1 CYNSSVLIPNTIN
14 INDQVMNVYL
24 EKLLPRITL
33 DEEDHTTFGSSAAA
47 DIAVLQ
53 ALSKRIHFGK
63 FIAEAKF
70 QAETERYSTLI
81 RNNDAEG
88 IMDALTNLVVE
99 EKVAKRVLL
108 KASTYGQDID
118 GSTAT
123 DIGIGHCKVDPQ
135 VISDL
140 YLDFVMPLTKQVQVA
155 YLLQRLRH
163 PSVSFVGPVG
173 SVAHSAALTHFG
185 PSTQRNFEATASIND
200 VFANVVANKT
210 AYGVVAFEDS
220 QTGIGKDAQLLLI
233 SSGLHICAE
242 TVFECQ
248 FVLASSSVPPIADL
262 TTVYMPALAEVGFGL
277 LVERLWSSAKIVQV
291 ATVDE
296 AARCAQRHPNTLA
309 VTTASAASAL
319 GLHLVETPAT
329 SAINRPPPA
338 LSVRFLIV
346 GRATGVPTGK
356 DKSCLCLNV
365 KHEVGGLLSALQVF
379 KDHGV
384 NMTCLESLQRSATS
398 DFGFYVEVD
407 GHRDDGHVTAA
418 LEALRATTQDV
429 RFLGSFPIH
438 HRP

>member
-1 CYNSSVLIPNTIN
+1 
-14 INDQVMNVYL
+14 
-24 EKLLPRITL
+24 
-33 DEEDHTTFGSSAAA
+33 
-47 DIAVLQ
+47 
-53 ALSKRIHFGK
+53 
-63 FIAEAKF
+63 
-70 QAETERYSTLI
+70 
-81 RNNDAEG
+81 
-88 IMDALTNLVVE
+88 
-99 EKVAKRVLL
+99 
-108 KASTYGQDID
+108 
-118 GSTAT
+118 
-123 DIGIGHCKVDPQ
+123 
-135 VISDL
+135 
-140 YLDFVMPLTKQVQVA
+140 
-155 YLLQRLRH
+155 
-163 PSVSFVGPVG
+163 
-173 SVAHSAALTHFG
+173 
-185 PSTQRNFEATASIND
+185 
-200 VFANVVANKT
+200 
-210 AYGVVAFEDS
+210 
-220 QTGIGKDAQLLLI
+220 
-233 SSGLHICAE
+233 
-242 TVFECQ
+242 
-248 FVLASSSVPPIADL
+248 
-262 TTVYMPALAEVGFGL
+262 MPALAEVGFGL